1 MLGWYQGLTPSKRE
15 TVNAVLLFV
24 GGFLGIIWMGKGIDG
39 YLLNGFNAYVPNG
52 IFLQGAVLGALN
64 GLLAMGLVLVYRT
77 NRIINFAQGAL
88 GAFAATLAGSLIQ
101 RFGWHY
107 FPAVFVA
114 LVAAVLMSLLVEYGV
129 IRRFAKAPRLIL
141 TVATIGVAQILGAF
155 ELIMASINDD
165 TEIQGSF
172 ETPLGS
178 TFEFGGVVFRGDHI
192 LVLLVTPV
200 VIAGLVWF
208 LRGTG
213 YGLAARAAA
222 ENSDR
227 ARLLGVRVK
236 RVSLLVW
243 GIAGLMSAVTA
254 ILQAPISG
262 FQLGSLAGF
271 GLLMRAL
278 AAAVIGRMESLPV
291 TFGAAVL
298 LTMAQ
303 QVIFFGIGR
312 SGPDTGFLLLVVV
325 VALLFQRK
333 SLGRSSEGSSSWEAL
348 KEIRP
353 VPLELAHLPEV
364 RFARYGVLGTIGV
377 VVLLL
382 PLVLD
387 AGDTSLA
394 SVIMIYGIIG
404 VSLVMLTGWSGNVS
418 LGHWALVG
426 LGALTAQRLATWP
439 LPHDF
444 FLILLFSGLVGAVV
458 SVVIGLPALR
468 IPGLFLGVTTLA
480 FALTAGSWFFTF
492 DQFTVTSPVRRPIMW
507 GIWDVSAEK
516 DYYYLCFGFLVLFVV
531 LARNLRRAR
540 FGRVLV
546 GLRDNEQAARAY
558 GVAAVRT
565 KLLAFAV
572 SGFVA
577 SVAGALYAYHQQALR
592 ADRFPAEVSLLI
604 FSMVV
609 IGGMGSVTGGILGA
623 VYVRGTQYFLPTQF
637 QLLATGVGL
646 LALLLVFPG
655 GLGEIVFN
663 VRDRWLRR
671 VAAKHD
677 ILVPSLVA
685 DRRTEEAKP
694 PATGAPPDE
703 APSRAR
709 ELVGAGEGAAR

>member
-1 MLGWYQGLTPSKRE
+1 MRATS
-15 TVNAVLLFV
+15 V
-24 GGFLGIIWMGKGIDG
+24 GTW
-39 YLLNGFNAYVPNG
+39 
-52 IFLQGAVLGALN
+52 
-64 GLLAMGLVLVYRT
+64 AMEWTASMKNSASASR
-77 NRIINFAQGAL
+77 GAL

-107 FPAVFVA
+107 VPAVTLA
-114 LVAAVLMSLLVEYGV
+114 LVAAVLMSLLVEYSV
-129 IRRFAKAPRLIL
+129 IRRFSKAPRLIL

-155 ELIMASINDD
+155 ELIMAAINDD
-165 TEIQGSF
+165 ETIQGSF
-172 ETPLGS
+172 ETPLAS
-178 TFEFGGVVFRGDHI
+178 KFEFGGVIFRGDHI
-192 LVLLVTPV
+192 LVLIATPL
-200 VIAGLVWF
+200 VIAGLIWF

-213 YGLAARAAA
+213 YGLAARAAS

-243 GIAGLMSAVTA
+243 GIAGLLSAVTA
-254 ILQAPISG
+254 VLQAPISG

-303 QVIFFGIGR
+303 QVIFYSIGR

-333 SLGRSSEGSSSWEAL
+333 SLGRSAEGSSSWEAL

-353 VPLELAHLPEV
+353 IPLELAHLREV
-364 RFARYGVLGTIGV
+364 RLARWGLLGAIGV
-377 VVLLL
+377 AVLLL
-382 PLVLD
+382 PTILD

-439 LPHDF
+439 APPDF
-444 FLILLFSGLVGAVV
+444 FLVLLFSGLVGALTA
-458 SVVIGLPALR
+458 VVIGLPALR

-492 DQFTVTSPVRRPIMW
+492 EQFTVNAPVHRPLIFGLW
-507 GIWDVSAEK
+507 NVSAER
-516 DYYYLCFGFLVLFVV
+516 DFYYLCFGFLVLFVV

-546 GLRDNEQAARAY
+546 SLRDNEQAARAY
-558 GVAAVRT
+558 GVAAVRS

-577 SVAGALYAYHQQALR
+577 SFAGGLYAYHQQALR

-609 IGGMGSVTGGILGA
+609 IGGMGSVTGAILGA
-623 VYVRGTQYFLPTQF
+623 VYVRGTQYFLPAQF
-637 QLLATGVGL
+637 QLLATGFGL
-646 LALLLVFPG
+646 LVLLLVFPG
-655 GLGEIVFN
+655 GLGEIVFK

-671 VAAKHD
+671 VAAKRD
-677 ILVPSLVA
+677 IVVPSLVA
-685 DRRTEEAKP
+685 DKRVEDAKP
-694 PATGAPPDE
+694 PPPLAPMSNGDGSDR
-703 APSRAR
+703 APS
-709 ELVGAGEGAAR
+709 LVGAPEGARR